1 MTFWLFL
8 MVILIPRSTEPHK
21 TEGDTQ
27 LGFLPSIERS
37 KNMSNDQTVATKPKT
52 VREPLMNIQEA
63 AEYLGCTPAA
73 IYKWRQLG
81 KPSPKAV
88 LVGSLLRF
96 KPADLDLF
104 IESRIE
110 DVEVY

>member
-1 MTFWLFL
+1 MS
-8 MVILIPRSTEPHK
+8 VQ
-21 TEGDTQ
+21 DTKA
-27 LGFLPSIERS
+27 E
-37 KNMSNDQTVATKPKT
+37 KPKST
-52 VREPLMNIQEA
+52 REPLMNIQEA

-96 KPADLDLF
+96 KPSDLDSF
-104 IESRIE
+104 IDSR
-110 DVEVY
+110 VEEVGGY

>member
-1 MTFWLFL
+1 MTNNPTL
-8 MVILIPRSTEPHK
+8 
-21 TEGDTQ
+21 
-27 LGFLPSIERS
+27 
-37 KNMSNDQTVATKPKT
+37 ATKPKA

-63 AEYLGCTPAA
+63 ADYLGCTPAA

-96 KPADLDLF
+96 KPADLDSF

-110 DVEVY
+110 EVEVY

>member
-1 MTFWLFL
+1 
-8 MVILIPRSTEPHK
+8 
-21 TEGDTQ
+21 
-27 LGFLPSIERS
+27 
-37 KNMSNDQTVATKPKT
+37 MSLNSETATKAKSL
-52 VREPLMNIQEA
+52 REPLMNIQEA

-96 KPADLDLF
+96 KPSDLDSF
-104 IESRIE
+104 IDSR
-110 DVEVY
+110 VEEVGAY